1 VLLIQTE
8 IVWIYLVFHYYFS
21 GPEQPSLMEE
31 PWFIGVLIG
40 VVGGTL
46 WLALCIF
53 SIWLCKKRKSKK
65 KMMQNGL
72 YTGRLFVHSV
82 KKDKTMELLVTG
94 MKTHNLPNRML
105 LLSGQISDALTE

>member
-1 VLLIQTE
+1 
-8 IVWIYLVFHYYFS
+8 
-21 GPEQPSLMEE
+21 MEE

-82 KKDKTMELLVTG
+82 EKEKTMELLVTG
-94 MKTHNLPNRML
+94 MKTHNLPNRMPLIRPLPLKDTIL
-105 LLSGQISDALTE
+105 LGQISDVLTE

>member
-1 VLLIQTE
+1 MLLIQTE
-8 IVWIYLVFHYYFS
+8 IVWIYLFFHYYFS

-94 MKTHNLPNRML
+94 MKTHNLPNRMPL
-105 LLSGQISDALTE
+105 

>member
-1 VLLIQTE
+1 
-8 IVWIYLVFHYYFS
+8 
-21 GPEQPSLMEE
+21 MEE

-72 YTGRLFVHSV
+72 YTGMLFHKF
-82 KKDKTMELLVTG
+82 KKRKKHRTFSDWDENTQSPYKQ
-94 MKTHNLPNRML
+94 ML
-105 LLSGQISDALTE
+105 